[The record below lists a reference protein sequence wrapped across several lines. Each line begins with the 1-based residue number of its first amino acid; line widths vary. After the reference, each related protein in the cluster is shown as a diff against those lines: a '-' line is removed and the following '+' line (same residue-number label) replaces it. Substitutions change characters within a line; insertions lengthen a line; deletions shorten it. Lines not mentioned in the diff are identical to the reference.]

1 MANLNL
7 KISNEQKHIDSAHAI
22 NERYSNT
29 QKQKLAK
36 AAKQFESL
44 LTSMMLKSMTNSA
57 DGMFGKDSYGGDY
70 FSMIFD
76 NQLASYM
83 SDSKSM
89 GIAGMLYK
97 KITGEDLNN
106 LSSGSTSNPLSGF
119 GKPNKPA
126 VSGGS
131 AVTPS
136 SASMN
141 RLGKYDSIIADASE
155 KFGIDP
161 NVIKSVI
168 LTESAANEKAV
179 SGAKAKGLMQLI
191 DSTAHDM
198 GVQNVWDPKQN
209 ILGGTKYL
217 AEMLRKYNGNLR
229 LALAS
234 YNAGPSNVDKY
245 NGIPPF
251 EETQNYVTRVFGYLK
266 HLNGESYGND

>member
-7 KISNEQKHIDSAHAI
+7 KITDAQKQIDSAQAL
-22 NERYSNT
+22 NGRYSGA
-29 QKQKLAK
+29 QKEKLAK

-44 LTSMMLKSMTNSA
+44 LTSMMLKSMTSSTE
-57 DGMFGKDSYGGDY
+57 GMFGKDSYGGDY
-70 FSMIFD
+70 FSMIFN
-76 NQLASYM
+76 NQLANYM

-89 GIAGMLYK
+89 GIAGILYK
-97 KITGEDLNN
+97 KITGEDLNSFPSAPALN
-106 LSSGSTSNPLSGF
+106 SSPKFSQPQIPSSSG
-119 GKPNKPA
+119 K
-126 VSGGS
+126 S
-131 AVTPS
+131 AVVPS

-141 RLGKYDSIIADASE
+141 RLEKYDDIISGASQ
-155 KFGIDP
+155 KFGVDP
-161 NVIKSVI
+161 NIIKSVI
-168 LTESAANEKAV
+168 LTESAANEKAM

-198 GVQNVWDPKQN
+198 GVTNVWDPEQN

-234 YNAGPSNVDKY
+234 YNAGPDNVDKY